1 MKKKL
6 ESELMSIAHRILKLK
21 GRDNVIELHRET
33 SLLYEKLSV
42 LKFAHENLDEPL
54 PTIGVDSSFFD
65 MLDTAFN
72 NEVSDNI
79 ERNDKIYVNLDEVE
93 DDGIMEPIME
103 KIKDI
108 VAQMPHET
116 HEVDAFFDE
125 PLPEIKDHK
134 DHFDEPLPQVED
146 KKDHFDEPLP
156 KAEDATNLFEQPL
169 PETDDKKDHFEELTA
184 DFKNMPVF
192 DPVPSSKS
200 QDPLKKSLNDKLK
213 HGLNI
218 GLNDKIA
225 FIKYLFDGER
235 EDYERVL
242 SQINTSS
249 TFDEAENLIQNIVKP
264 DYNGWLGKED
274 VEARFMTIVEGK
286 FD

>member
-21 GRDNVIELHRET
+21 GKENVAQLHRET
-33 SLLYEKLSV
+33 GLLYEKLCV
-42 LKFAHENLDEPL
+42 LKFANENLEQGL

-65 MLDTAFN
+65 MLDVAFN

-79 ERNDKIYVNLDEVE
+79 ERGDRIYVNLDEVE
-93 DDGIMEPIME
+93 DDGIMEPVME
-103 KIKDI
+103 KIKDL

-116 HEVDAFFDE
+116 HEVDAM
-125 PLPEIKDHK
+125 
-134 DHFDEPLPQVED
+134 
-146 KKDHFDEPLP
+146 
-156 KAEDATNLFEQPL
+156 FEQPA
-169 PETDDKKDHFEELTA
+169 PPPAMEETKDDFEELTA

-192 DPVPSSKS
+192 DPVSTSTSKE
-200 QDPLKKSLNDKLK
+200 QLRKSLNDRLK
-213 HGLNI
+213 NRINI

-225 FIKYLFDGER
+225 FIKHLFDGQR

-249 TFDEAENLIQNIVKP
+249 SFEEARNLIQNIVKP
-264 DYNGWLGKED
+264 DYNNWEGKEAI
-274 VEARFMTIVEGK
+274 EERFMGIIEGK